1 MPKQLHEIKRFQSGT
16 ITTPSDTDIPE
27 DAANSSLNIDAISE
41 DGMLKGV
48 KGDSI
53 IPIATAYSV
62 HNTASGS
69 FSNGVTEIEVDDG
82 AAFSTTGYITF
93 VDTVGDVQVLKYFK
107 ADEAD
112 DETLTISGGWKNTG
126 NLADD
131 TAVYQFT
138 TSNIKADKFSKIN
151 DSGTHKGVVFDDTD
165 NLFKKIDN
173 IHSNRPVSS
182 NLSSTAETHS
192 ALPSMV
198 NNNKELHIGMGGSA
212 NDEPKWVGMIPHGQY
227 GGSAPATMQ
236 LSDAKLLSPNS
247 IPDFHKPVSD
257 GTYIYGF
264 EYASNVIWKLK
275 ISDYSITKRKLIV
288 KDSAGT
294 ASFTAICM
302 GADGNLWVIDTSS
315 IDYSVV
321 SGVYKT
327 SSGGAISY
335 PITLGTWMRI
345 DADTLEILKSG
356 ALRLTQS
363 GGQNPLPHWPLSADV
378 SSAST
383 SNQHYLVTDIL
394 EKGSYLWISGGVSP
408 ESDTSTETTYAT
420 KIGAI
425 PYMFAKTTSSF
436 ASSGIVTLNGDAST
450 NDSVGY
456 GLRQNGGSDGL
467 GEFEYG
473 ATNNEGIY
481 LKIPRVN
488 LVEISGTND
497 VVGILVDTYVSK
509 NSASISRSSSEG
521 IYNGSSHENTGAIIV
536 HTDIAML
543 GNGGSS
549 AVAPASSATFK
560 GGVQIITESSNEKTY
575 DGYMKG
581 VASAEG
587 KLLISVQD
595 DSTTTNSELKYV
607 SQPTSISGNSSSSI
621 AELAVA
627 STTYDIDEARPYLK
641 DNSANVDIHL
651 FSGAGNGRW
660 MSSTNTAGSIGADIF
675 TIRLQSELALNLTN
689 TGASSAHTNGNRYYY
704 KCSYV
709 YDGYQESPLGDVTSI
724 TSTGG
729 TIDVELI
736 IRTTTVLSKRIS
748 GIAIYMAEGGSS
760 SAIPSGFY
768 RYVDTVDLDN
778 SFVEIN
784 EDLTG
789 NPDWGTYRRKVYNHN
804 GVVGASYEARTG
816 ISEILE
822 NTIVNYGLSADL
834 NNQLFV
840 ADCYHA
846 ELDDASNYLFKSRPY
861 NYDQFNYINDFLA
874 LPIYPTAI
882 SSFNN
887 RIYVFDKNNILRIEP
902 NSMYV
907 ESSMNGVGCLG
918 QDSVLSTEYGM
929 CFADKQ
935 GIYLHD
941 GQRAN
946 NISTPI
952 LRGDSNYSWE
962 NIDSSYIPKITFH
975 NYNKSFLITFKTKL
989 ATYYTWEYNLIKQRW
1004 DRQRLFKGNGL
1015 TQETAEPKDFILG
1028 ENGEII
1034 WNINGYFYHIN
1045 SDKTNRKPWDWS
1057 SKQIT
1062 INRDTQDKSFTNFYL
1077 TGSPSG
1083 SLGSN
1088 ISVNLDEGN
1097 RLEVANDGSSGYTN
1111 FILTSKKGKKM
1122 QWVLSSQTGT
1132 VDALGVAYRLL
1143 KNSSG

>member
-62 HNTASGS
+62 HSTASGS
-69 FSNGVTEIEVDDG
+69 FFNGVTEIEVVSG
-82 AAFSTTGYITF
+82 TSFSSSGYITF
-93 VDTVGDVQVLKYFK
+93 VDTVGDVQVLKYSK
-107 ADEAD
+107 EDETD

-126 NLADD
+126 NLAET

-173 IHSNRPVSS
+173 IHADRPVSS

-192 ALPSMV
+192 ALPSMI
-198 NNNKELHIGMGGSA
+198 NNNKELHVGMGGGA
-212 NDEPKWVGMIPHGQY
+212 NDEPKWIGMIPHGQY

-236 LSDAKLLSPNS
+236 LTDAKLLSPNS

-257 GTYIYGF
+257 STHIYGF
-264 EYASNVIWKLK
+264 EYGSDTIWKLK
-275 ISDYSITKRKLIV
+275 ISDYSITKRKLII
-288 KDSAGT
+288 KDNAQSP
-294 ASFTAICM
+294 SFTAICM
-302 GADGNLWVIDTSS
+302 GSDNNLWVIDTSN
-315 IDYSVV
+315 IDYSV
-321 SGVYKT
+321 
-327 SSGGAISY
+327 SGGTYQKGGGALGTSF
-335 PITLGTWMRI
+335 PIILGTWMRI
-345 DADTLEILKSG
+345 DRETLTISKSG
-356 ALRLTQS
+356 LLYYTQS
-363 GGQNPLPHWPLSADV
+363 GGHNPFPHWNSGN
-378 SSAST
+378 S
-383 SNQHYLVTDIL
+383 HYLITDIL
-394 EKGSYLWISGGVSP
+394 EKGSYLWLSGGVSP
-408 ESDTSTETTYAT
+408 ESDTSTTAT
-420 KIGAI
+420 EATQIASNNC
-425 PYMFAKTTSSF
+425 YMFAKATSSF
-436 ASSGIVTLNGDAST
+436 ANSGDVTLNGDATT

-456 GLRQNGGSDGL
+456 NLRNTDSSDERGAFEAGLDDDDPI
-467 GEFEYG
+467 F
-473 ATNNEGIY
+473 

-497 VVGILVDTYVSK
+497 VVGILVDTYLTATSP
-509 NSASISRSSSEG
+509 SISRTNEG
-521 IYNGSSHENTGAIIV
+521 IYDGSAYHHTGAIIV
-536 HTDIAML
+536 HTDIAMIGSG
-543 GNGGSS
+543 GNTARIPSE
-549 AVAPASSATFK
+549 TTYK
-560 GGVQIITESSNEKTY
+560 GGIQILTESSNEKTY
-575 DGYMKG
+575 DGYIKG

-587 KLLISVQD
+587 KLLISVQNS
-595 DSTTTNSELKYV
+595 STTTSSDLKYAA
-607 SQPTSISGNSSSSI
+607 QPTSISGTSSS
-621 AELAVA
+621 AFGTLAVA
-627 STTYDIDEARPYLK
+627 STTYDINEARPYLK

-651 FSGAGNGRW
+651 FSGAGSGRW

-675 TIRLQSELALNLTN
+675 TVRLQSEMDVTLTE
-689 TGASSAHTNGNRYYY
+689 TTVPSAHTNANKYYY
-704 KCSYV
+704 KFSYV
-709 YDGYQESPLGDVTSI
+709 YDGYQESPLGDLTSI
-724 TSTGG
+724 TSTKK
-729 TIDVELI
+729 TIDIDIKL
-736 IRTTTVLSKRIS
+736 RTTTTLSQRIS
-748 GIAIYMAEGGSS
+748 GIAIYMAEGVGSS
-760 SAIPSGFY
+760 VTPEGFY
-768 RYVDTVDLDN
+768 RYVDTINLDN
-778 SFVEIN
+778 TFTTVS
-784 EDLTG
+784 EDLSG
-789 NPDWGTYRRKVYNHN
+789 NPDWGSYRSKIYNHN
-804 GVVGASYEARTG
+804 GIVGASYEARTG

-822 NTIVNYGLSADL
+822 DTIVNYGLSTDL

-840 ADCYHA
+840 TQCYHL

-861 NYDQFNYINDFLA
+861 NYDQFNYINDFLV

-975 NYNKSFLITFKTKL
+975 NYNKSFLITFKTKS

-1083 SLGSN
+1083 SLGTN
-1088 ISVNLDEGN
+1088 ISVHVDSGN
-1097 RLEVANDGSSGYTN
+1097 RSEVANDGASGYTN